1 MFIIIGLY
9 CFILGFGLFESYIRL
24 KSEGVVVKDL
34 YIIRGIAY
42 SLLLISIV
50 LLSSGIFMYK

>member
-9 CFILGFGLFESYIRL
+9 CFIFGFGLFESYRRL

>member
-9 CFILGFGLFESYIRL
+9 CFIFGFGLFESYRRL

-34 YIIRGIAY
+34 YTIRGIAY
-42 SLLLISIV
+42 SLLFISIV